1 MPGIELSATPP
12 VSIGNTVIDV
22 QSRIVVI
29 QGDRVEFT
37 SKEFDLLCFFAK
49 YPNWALTRGQI
60 LDSVWDDS
68 PAATYHAVE
77 NAAYPRPI
85 HPSTIAAAAMGAAA
99 MAGASP
105 TAAAAARPTPAA
117 GAADAGRAPLTATA
131 AQAARAL

>member
-1 MPGIELSATPP
+1 MQQCQSKRNPIAFTLLLVDFHTPP

-77 NAAYPRPI
+77 N
-85 HPSTIAAAAMGAAA
+85 TILEQ
-99 MAGASP
+99 
-105 TAAAAARPTPAA
+105 TT
-117 GAADAGRAPLTATA
+117 
-131 AQAARAL
+131 

>member
-1 MPGIELSATPP
+1 MKTLLPLRAGRALTAPSNHA
-12 VSIGNTVIDV
+12 TVIDV

-77 NAAYPRPI
+77 N
-85 HPSTIAAAAMGAAA
+85 TILEQ
-99 MAGASP
+99 
-105 TAAAAARPTPAA
+105 TT
-117 GAADAGRAPLTATA
+117 
-131 AQAARAL
+131 

>member
-1 MPGIELSATPP
+1 MTRGVCYVPVIELSATPP

-77 NAAYPRPI
+77 N
-85 HPSTIAAAAMGAAA
+85 TILEQ
-99 MAGASP
+99 
-105 TAAAAARPTPAA
+105 TT
-117 GAADAGRAPLTATA
+117 
-131 AQAARAL
+131 

>member
-29 QGDRVEFT
+29 QGDRVEST

-49 YPNWALTRGQI
+49 YPNLALTRGQI

-77 NAAYPRPI
+77 N
-85 HPSTIAAAAMGAAA
+85 TILEQ
-99 MAGASP
+99 
-105 TAAAAARPTPAA
+105 TT
-117 GAADAGRAPLTATA
+117 
-131 AQAARAL
+131 

>member
-29 QGDRVEFT
+29 QGDRVEST

-60 LDSVWDDS
+60 LRRRR
-68 PAATYHAVE
+68 PA
-77 NAAYPRPI
+77 R
-85 HPSTIAAAAMGAAA
+85 
-99 MAGASP
+99 
-105 TAAAAARPTPAA
+105 
-117 GAADAGRAPLTATA
+117 
-131 AQAARAL
+131 

>member
-68 PAATYHAVE
+68 HAATYHAVE
-77 NAAYPRPI
+77 N
-85 HPSTIAAAAMGAAA
+85 TILEQ
-99 MAGASP
+99 
-105 TAAAAARPTPAA
+105 TT
-117 GAADAGRAPLTATA
+117 
-131 AQAARAL
+131 